1 MRVFVT
7 GVTGQVGTEI
17 VADLHRRA
25 AERLRGP
32 ALEVIAPEES
42 ALDITDRDALLA
54 AVGIVQPEVIIHPAA
69 WTAVDA
75 CESDP
80 DKAFCINSLGTRHV
94 AEAARLVGAHVC
106 YLSTDYVFDGASP
119 RPYLEWDAPNPLS
132 VYGRSKLG
140 GERELD
146 DGHTI
151 VRTAWVNGRTG
162 AEHGQDRAPP
172 RRRGRAPALC
182 ERPGGEPHLGGRS
195 RSPGRRPLAR
205 KASRDL
211 PRDQPGIDDLVR
223 VRPLGRARAGMDP
236 ARVEPI
242 STHQLNPPR
251 PAPRPANSV
260 LDNAAL
266 RLSGWSLLPRWEQ
279 AITGF
284 VARADGLS
292 VAAAGQL
299 RTHRQLGNGRHLRQ
313 G

>member
-25 AERLRGP
+25 AERVRGP

-42 ALDITDRDALLA
+42 ELDICDRDALVA
-54 AVGIVQPEVIIHPAA
+54 AVTSVEPEVIIHPAA

-75 CESDP
+75 CELDP
-80 DKAFCINSLGTRHV
+80 DRAYCINSLGTRHV

-106 YLSTDYVFDGASP
+106 YLSTDYVFDGNSP
-119 RPYLEWDAPNPLS
+119 RPYLEWDDPNPLS

-151 VRTAWVNGRTG
+151 VRTAWVNGRAG
-162 AEHGQDRAPP
+162 ANMVKTVLHLAT
-172 RRRGRAPALC
+172 A
-182 ERPGGEPHLGGRS
+182 GEPLRFVNDQRG
-195 RSPGRRPLAR
+195 SPTSAADLAR
-205 KASRDL
+205 RVVDL
-211 PRDQPGIDDLVR
+211 SLGRHPGIFHVTNQGSTTWYEFARLV
-223 VRPLGRARAGMDP
+223 VRAAGMDP

-242 STHQLNPPR
+242 STGELNPPR

-260 LDNAAL
+260 LENAAL
-266 RLSGWSLLPRWEQ
+266 RLGGWSLLPRWEQ
-279 AITGF
+279 AITGL
-284 VARADGLS
+284 VAELTA
-292 VAAAGQL
+292 
-299 RTHRQLGNGRHLRQ
+299 
-313 G
+313 

>member
-162 AEHGQDRAPP
+162 ANMVKTVLRLAAAGEPLRFVNDQVGSPTSAADLA
-172 RRRGRAPALC
+172 RRVVDLSLGRHPGIFHVTNQGSTTWYEFARLVVARGRHGPGSGRADLDPPA
-182 ERPGGEPHLGGRS
+182 EPTPS
-195 RSPGRRPLAR
+195 RS
-205 KASRDL
+205 
-211 PRDQPGIDDLVR
+211 
-223 VRPLGRARAGMDP
+223 
-236 ARVEPI
+236 
-242 STHQLNPPR
+242 
-251 PAPRPANSV
+251 
-260 LDNAAL
+260 
-266 RLSGWSLLPRWEQ
+266 
-279 AITGF
+279 
-284 VARADGLS
+284 
-292 VAAAGQL
+292 AAGQL
-299 RTHRQLGNGRHLRQ
+299 RTRQCRLATVGLEPAPEVGAGDHGTCR
-313 G
+313 